1 MEREMKSSTLFIRE
15 MAPKEMK
22 EVTWDGAYVQEERRI
37 TGGRRTESNT
47 IRCSELINRKYSVCN
62 RVKNGVR
69 LQQEEECDTQKP

>member
-47 IRCSELINRKYSVCN
+47 IRCSELI
-62 RVKNGVR
+62 
-69 LQQEEECDTQKP
+69 